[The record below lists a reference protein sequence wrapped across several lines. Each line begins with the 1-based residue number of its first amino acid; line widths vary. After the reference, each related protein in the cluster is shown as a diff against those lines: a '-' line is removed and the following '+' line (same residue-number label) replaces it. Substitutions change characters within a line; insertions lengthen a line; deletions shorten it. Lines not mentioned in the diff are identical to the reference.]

1 MYTVY
6 TDNRARALYREKQM
20 RLELGIMAGAE
31 SKVWLADLTK
41 QIDRLERLTG
51 GKGLKAEV
59 TSDEIEEEQDVPVDA
74 ETEEEDFAPKKAKPS
89 KKAVAAFEEETEEAA
104 EETEE
109 EEADFAAPV
118 KKAKKAAKVTLDDVN
133 DACKARARAVG
144 GKKGIEAVKA
154 ILLKKFK
161 TDSITKIK
169 EENYPAIVA
178 AMAV

>member
-1 MYTVY
+1 
-6 TDNRARALYREKQM
+6 M

-41 QIDRLERLTG
+41 QIDRLERLTS
-51 GKGLKAEV
+51 GKGLKADASEDADTDEAEEV
-59 TSDEIEEEQDVPVDA
+59 EAA
-74 ETEEEDFAPKKAKPS
+74 ETDDAEEDFAPKV
-89 KKAVAAFEEETEEAA
+89 KKAAKKTAAAFEEETEEAA

-109 EEADFAAPV
+109 EEESFVAPA